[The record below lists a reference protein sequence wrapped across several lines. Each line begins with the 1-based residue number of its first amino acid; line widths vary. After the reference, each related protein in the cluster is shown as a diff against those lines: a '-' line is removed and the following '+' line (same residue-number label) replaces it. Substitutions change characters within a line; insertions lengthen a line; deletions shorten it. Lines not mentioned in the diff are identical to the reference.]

1 LTKNVS
7 HLLIFAIRC
16 PFHAFQQKKSSD
28 FSFFSM
34 LGIHQKGWGKTA
46 MNAVTIVIGSICI
59 LLIAY
64 RLYGTFIAAK
74 VLKLDDSNPT
84 PAHELEDGKD
94 YVPTNKWVTF
104 GHHFAAIAA
113 AGPLVGP
120 ILAAQFGYLPSLLW
134 LLIGAVIGG
143 AVHDIVVLFASMRQD
158 GKSLSEIAKKELGP
172 VAGFCAGLAML
183 FIITITM
190 AGLSLVVLSALE
202 RNPWGTFAVGITIPI
217 AMAVGLYHKKTGN
230 LKIATIVGF
239 GLIMAAIVWG
249 PNIQGTA
256 LGNFLTFEKST
267 IAILLPVYAFF
278 AAALPVWLL
287 LAPRDYLST
296 FMKIGVFAA
305 LIIGVFYVNPAVQ
318 FPAFTEFVNGG
329 GPVIAGPV
337 WPFISITI
345 ACGAISGFHAFVG
358 SGTTPK
364 MINRWSDIKGVAF
377 GAMLVECLVAIMAL
391 IAAVSLMPGDYF
403 AINSTPEK
411 FATLGMETVHLDK
424 LSDEVGMDLEGRT
437 GGAVTLA
444 VGMTYIFTEIPIFE
458 QMASYFYQFVIL
470 FEAVFILTAID
481 SGTRVARY
489 LIQDFGGAFF
499 KPLKRMDS
507 VFATIFASAL
517 ACFMWGY
524 LLFSG
529 DISSVWALFG
539 VSNQLMASI
548 GLIIGATVVLKIADK
563 RRYMLTCLIPLA
575 YLYVTVNV
583 AGYWMVKNVYWNA
596 ASSGFSVLNGT
607 LSIIMLV
614 LGFVILIA
622 SIQKWRQLWKYPQ
635 DILVERAAKGMI

>member
-1 LTKNVS
+1 
-7 HLLIFAIRC
+7 
-16 PFHAFQQKKSSD
+16 
-28 FSFFSM
+28 
-34 LGIHQKGWGKTA
+34 

-59 LLIAY
+59 LMIAY
-64 RLYGTFIAAK
+64 RLYGTFIALK
-74 VLKLDDSNPT
+74 VLKLDDSKPT
-84 PAHELEDGKD
+84 PAHKLEDGKD
-94 YVPTNKWVTF
+94 YVPTNKWVAF

-143 AVHDIVVLFASMRQD
+143 AVHDAVVLFASMRKD
-158 GKSLSEIAKKELGP
+158 GKSLSEVAKEELGP
-172 VAGFCAGLAML
+172 VAGFCTGLAML

-190 AGLSLVVLSALE
+190 AGLSMVVLHALE
-202 RNPWGTFAVGITIPI
+202 NNPWGTFAVGITIPI
-217 AMAVGLYHKKTGN
+217 AMGVGLYHKKTGN
-230 LKIATIVGF
+230 LKGATIVGF
-239 GLIMAAIVWG
+239 ALIMAAILLG

-256 LGNFLTFEKST
+256 LGDLLTLEAST
-267 IAILLPVYAFF
+267 LAIILPIYAFF

-305 LIIGVFYVNPAVQ
+305 LIIGVFVVNPEIQ
-318 FPAFTEFVNGG
+318 FPAFTEFINGG
-329 GPVIAGPV
+329 GPIVAGPV

-364 MINRWSDIKGVAF
+364 MLNRWSDIKSVGF
-377 GAMLVECLVAIMAL
+377 GAMLVECVVAIMAL
-391 IAAVSLMPGDYF
+391 IAAVSLQPGDYF
-403 AINSTPEK
+403 AINSSPEV
-411 FATLGMETVHLDK
+411 FQTLGMETVHLNE
-424 LSDEVGMDLEGRT
+424 LSEEIGINLEGRT

-444 VGMTYIFTEIPIFE
+444 VGMTYIFTEIPFFDKL
-458 QMASYFYQFVIL
+458 ASFFFQFVIM

-489 LIQDFGGAFF
+489 LIQDFFGEFY
-499 KPLKRMDS
+499 KPLKRVDWLPGN
-507 VFATIFASAL
+507 IFASAL
-517 ACFMWGY
+517 ACFIWGY
-524 LLFSG
+524 LLYSG
-529 DISSVWALFG
+529 DISSIWALFG

-563 RRYMLTCLIPLA
+563 RWYMWTCLVPLA

-583 AGYWMVKNVYWNA
+583 AGYWMVRNVYLNPDSA
-596 ASSGFSVLNGT
+596 GFSILNGI
-607 LSIIMLV
+607 LSITMLI
-614 LGFVILIA
+614 LGLIILVTA
-622 SIQKWRQLWKYPQ
+622 FKKWRELWKIPQ
-635 DILVERAAKGMI
+635 AELLKRSA

>member
-1 LTKNVS
+1 
-7 HLLIFAIRC
+7 
-16 PFHAFQQKKSSD
+16 
-28 FSFFSM
+28 
-34 LGIHQKGWGKTA
+34 
-46 MNAVTIVIGSICI
+46 MNAISIVIGSICI

-64 RLYGTFIAAK
+64 RLYGTFMATK
-74 VLKLDDSNPT
+74 VLKLDDSKQT
-84 PAHELEDGKD
+84 PAQKLEDGQD
-94 YVPTNKWVTF
+94 YVPTNKWVVF

-120 ILAAQFGYLPSLLW
+120 ILAAQFGYLPGLLW

-143 AVHDIVVLFASMRQD
+143 AVHDMVVLFASMRRD
-158 GKSLSEIAKKELGP
+158 GKSLSEVAKEELGP

-190 AGLSLVVLSALE
+190 AGLSLVVLGALE

-230 LKIATIVGF
+230 LKLATTVGF
-239 GLIMAAIVWG
+239 LLIMLAIILG
-249 PNIQGTA
+249 PNIQGTW
-256 LGNFLTFEKST
+256 LGDLLTLEKST
-267 IAILLPVYAFF
+267 LAIILPLYAFF

-296 FMKIGVFAA
+296 FMKIGVFVA
-305 LIIGVFYVNPAVQ
+305 LIIGVFIVNPSVE
-318 FPAFTEFVNGG
+318 FPAFTEFINGG
-329 GPVIAGPV
+329 GPVVAGPV

-364 MINRWSDIKGVAF
+364 MVNRWRDIKGVAF

-391 IAAVSLMPGDYF
+391 IAAVSLQPGDYF

-411 FATLGMETVHLDK
+411 FATLGMETVHLAE
-424 LSDEVGMDLEGRT
+424 LSEEIGMDLEGRT

-444 VGMTYIFTEIPIFE
+444 VGMTYIFTEVPFFE
-458 QMASYFYQFVIL
+458 TLASYFYQFVIL

-489 LIQDFGGAFF
+489 LIQDFFGNFI
-499 KPLKRMDS
+499 KPLKRTDS
-507 VFATIFASAL
+507 IGANIFASAL
-517 ACFMWGY
+517 ACFVWGY

-548 GLIIGATVVLKIADK
+548 GLIVGATVILKIAEK
-563 RRYMLTCLIPLA
+563 RWYMLTCLVPLA

-583 AGYWMVKNVYWNA
+583 AGYWMITNVYLNPENA
-596 ASSGFSVLNGT
+596 GYNVLNGI
-607 LSIIMLV
+607 LSIIMLM
-614 LGFVILIA
+614 LGFVILVT
-622 SIQKWRQLWKYPQ
+622 SITKWLKLWKIPQ
-635 DILVERAAKGMI
+635 HLLVEQSSKEVA

>member
-1 LTKNVS
+1 
-7 HLLIFAIRC
+7 
-16 PFHAFQQKKSSD
+16 
-28 FSFFSM
+28 
-34 LGIHQKGWGKTA
+34 
-46 MNAVTIVIGSICI
+46 MNAISIVIGSICI
-59 LLIAY
+59 LLIVY
-64 RLYGTFIAAK
+64 RLYGTFMAAK
-74 VLKLDDSNPT
+74 VLKLTDSKPT
-84 PAHELEDGKD
+84 PAQKLEDGQD
-94 YVPTNKWVTF
+94 YVPTNKWVVF

-120 ILAAQFGYLPSLLW
+120 ILAAQFGYLPGLLW

-143 AVHDIVVLFASMRQD
+143 AVHDMVVLFASMRRD
-158 GKSLSEIAKKELGP
+158 GKSLSEVAKEELGP
-172 VAGFCAGLAML
+172 VAGFCTGLAML

-190 AGLSLVVLSALE
+190 AGLSMVVLGALE

-217 AMAVGLYHKKTGN
+217 AMGVGLYHKKTGN
-230 LKIATIVGF
+230 LKLATTVGF
-239 GLIMAAIVWG
+239 ILIMAAIVWG
-249 PNIQGTA
+249 PNIQGTW
-256 LGNFLTFEKST
+256 LGDLLTLEKST
-267 IAILLPVYAFF
+267 LALILPIYAFF

-305 LIIGVFYVNPAVQ
+305 LIVGVFIVNPEVQ
-318 FPAFTEFVNGG
+318 FPAFTEFINGG
-329 GPVIAGPV
+329 GPVVAGPV

-364 MINRWSDIKGVAF
+364 MVSRWGDIKGVAF

-391 IAAVSLMPGDYF
+391 IAAISLQPGDYF

-411 FATLGMETVHLDK
+411 FATLGMETVELNQLEEK
-424 LSDEVGMDLEGRT
+424 VGMDLEGRT

-444 VGMTYIFTEIPIFE
+444 VGMTYIFAAVPFFAKL
-458 QMASYFYQFVIL
+458 ASYFYQFVIL

-489 LIQDFGGAFF
+489 LIQDFLGDFIR
-499 KPLKRMDS
+499 PLKRTDS
-507 VFATIFASAL
+507 LGANIFASAL
-517 ACFMWGY
+517 ACFVWGY

-548 GLIIGATVVLKIADK
+548 GLIVGATVVLKIAEK
-563 RRYMLTCLIPLA
+563 RWYMLTCLIPLA
-575 YLYVTVNV
+575 YLFVTVMV
-583 AGYWMVKNVYWNA
+583 AGYWMVKNVYFNA
-596 ASSGFSVLNGT
+596 DNAGFSVLNGI
-607 LSIIMLV
+607 LSITMLILGIVIMV
-614 LGFVILIA
+614 A
-622 SIQKWRQLWKYPQ
+622 SINKWIKLWKIPQ
-635 DILVERAAKGMI
+635 NVLVKQSEKEVA

>member
-1 LTKNVS
+1 
-7 HLLIFAIRC
+7 
-16 PFHAFQQKKSSD
+16 
-28 FSFFSM
+28 
-34 LGIHQKGWGKTA
+34 

-59 LLIAY
+59 LMIAY
-64 RLYGTFIAAK
+64 RLYGTFIALK
-74 VLKLDDSNPT
+74 VLKLDDSKPT
-84 PAHELEDGKD
+84 PAHKLEDGKD
-94 YVPTNKWVTF
+94 YVPTNKWVAF

-143 AVHDIVVLFASMRQD
+143 AVHDAVVLFASMRKD
-158 GKSLSEIAKKELGP
+158 GKSLSEVAKEELGP
-172 VAGFCAGLAML
+172 VAGFCTGLAML

-190 AGLSLVVLSALE
+190 AGLSMVVLHALE
-202 RNPWGTFAVGITIPI
+202 NNPWGTFAVGITIPI
-217 AMAVGLYHKKTGN
+217 AMGVGLYHKKTGN
-230 LKIATIVGF
+230 LKGATIVGF
-239 GLIMAAIVWG
+239 GLIMAAILLG

-256 LGNFLTFEKST
+256 LGDVLTLEAST
-267 IAILLPVYAFF
+267 LAIILPIYAFF

-305 LIIGVFYVNPAVQ
+305 LIIGVFVVNPEIQ
-318 FPAFTEFVNGG
+318 FPAFTEFINGG
-329 GPVIAGPV
+329 GPIVAGPV

-364 MINRWSDIKGVAF
+364 MLNRWSDIKSVGF
-377 GAMLVECLVAIMAL
+377 GAMLVECVVAIMAL
-391 IAAVSLMPGDYF
+391 IAAVSLQPGDYF
-403 AINSTPEK
+403 AINSTPEV
-411 FATLGMETVHLDK
+411 FQTLGMETVHLDE
-424 LSDEVGMDLEGRT
+424 LSEEIGINLEGRT

-444 VGMTYIFTEIPIFE
+444 VGMTYIFTEIPFFDKL
-458 QMASYFYQFVIL
+458 ASFFFQFVIM

-489 LIQDFGGAFF
+489 LIQDFFGEFY
-499 KPLKRMDS
+499 KPLKRVDWLPGN
-507 VFATIFASAL
+507 IFASAL
-517 ACFMWGY
+517 ACFIWGY
-524 LLFSG
+524 LLYSG
-529 DISSVWALFG
+529 DIGSIWALFG

-563 RRYMLTCLIPLA
+563 RWYIWTCLVPLA

-583 AGYWMVKNVYWNA
+583 AGYWMVKNVYLNPESA
-596 ASSGFSVLNGT
+596 GFSILNGI
-607 LSIIMLV
+607 LSITMLI
-614 LGFVILIA
+614 LGLIILVA
-622 SIQKWRQLWKYPQ
+622 ALKKWRELWKIPQ
-635 DILVERAAKGMI
+635 AELLKRSA

>member
-1 LTKNVS
+1 
-7 HLLIFAIRC
+7 
-16 PFHAFQQKKSSD
+16 
-28 FSFFSM
+28 
-34 LGIHQKGWGKTA
+34 
-46 MNAVTIVIGSICI
+46 MNAITIVVGAICI
-59 LLIAY
+59 LMIAY
-64 RLYGTFIAAK
+64 RLYGTFMAAK

-84 PAHELEDGKD
+84 PAQKLEDGQD
-94 YVPTNKWVTF
+94 YVPTNKWVVF

-120 ILAAQFGYLPSLLW
+120 ILAAQFGYLPGLIW
-134 LLIGAVIGG
+134 LLVGAVIGG
-143 AVHDIVVLFASMRQD
+143 AVHDMVVLFASMRRD
-158 GKSLSEIAKKELGP
+158 GKSLSEVAKEELGP
-172 VAGFCAGLAML
+172 VAGFCTGLAML

-190 AGLSLVVLSALE
+190 AGLSMVVLGALE

-217 AMAVGLYHKKTGN
+217 AMGVGLYHKRTGN
-230 LKIATIVGF
+230 LKLATTVGF
-239 GLIMAAIVWG
+239 ILIMLAIVLG
-249 PNIQGTA
+249 PNIQGTWFGD
-256 LGNFLTFEKST
+256 LLTLEKST
-267 IAILLPVYAFF
+267 LAIILPIYAFF

-305 LIIGVFYVNPAVQ
+305 LIVGVFIVNPEVQ
-318 FPAFTEFVNGG
+318 FPAFTEFINGG
-329 GPVIAGPV
+329 GPVVAGPV

-364 MINRWSDIKGVAF
+364 MVNRWKDIKGVAF

-391 IAAVSLMPGDYF
+391 IAAISLQPGDYF
-403 AINSTPEK
+403 AINSTPEQYEK
-411 FATLGMETVHLDK
+411 LNMEPVHLER
-424 LSDEVGMDLEGRT
+424 LSEDVGMDLEGRT

-444 VGMTYIFTEIPIFE
+444 VGMTEIFTNVPFFKNL
-458 QMASYFYQFVIL
+458 ASYFYQFVIL

-489 LIQDFGGAFF
+489 LIQDFFGEFY
-499 KPLKRMDS
+499 KPLKRTDS
-507 VFATIFASAL
+507 LWANIFASAL
-517 ACFMWGY
+517 ACFVWGY

-548 GLIIGATVVLKIADK
+548 GLIVGATVILKIADK
-563 RRYMLTCLIPLA
+563 RWYMLTCLVPLA

-583 AGYWMVKNVYWNA
+583 AGYWMITNVYMNA
-596 ASSGFSVLNGT
+596 ESAGYNILNGV
-607 LSIIMLV
+607 LSIIMLI
-614 LGFVILIA
+614 LGFVILVA
-622 SIQKWRQLWKYPQ
+622 SIMKWLEMMKLPQ
-635 DILVERAAKGMI
+635 AELVAKSAKELV